1 MILQDIIIDLMTN
14 TVIYCIPQIFDYI
27 VSIVLSHNKYS
38 RVFDI
43 LHSQI
48 LEGHQSRLAW
58 KGTLFTWQYKYTNP
72 YRLFHHW
79 SPMDDFSLYKSCSK

>member
-48 LEGHQSRLAW
+48 LEGHQSRLA
-58 KGTLFTWQYKYTNP
+58 
-72 YRLFHHW
+72 
-79 SPMDDFSLYKSCSK
+79 